1 MSEKLLFALLVWL
14 RMGISAGT
22 GFYSSPHLS
31 IQNKERVINA
41 NDTLIITC
49 SGREPLEWSWP
60 RNHSSMEHRI
70 SLSDCTNGTSFC
82 KTLILTKT
90 IANDTGTY
98 RCFHKHSAAQVAA
111 SIYVFV
117 QDYQIPFVNSHPDMP
132 EALYIT
138 ETKTLVI
145 PCKVSMPDL
154 NVTLHTKYPEKYIVP
169 DGMTT
174 FWDNQKGFTILSHKI
189 RDVGMVQCATT
200 VNGRVYS
207 SKFYVVVVLGT
218 KIHELTLNPPSQ
230 VKLAV
235 GERLIINCTAR
246 TEVNVRLKFDWTR
259 PGVKNPFLFY
269 KTMKQH
275 LGDELELSSI
285 LIIDKVTKGDEGRYF
300 CRASS
305 GVMTKENSTDVI
317 IYERPFIFIDH
328 KAGSIVEA
336 VLKERNVK
344 IPVKVTAYPQ
354 PLMKWTKN
362 GKPIS
367 KDQAHYRIKQ
377 VGYTLMISDVTE
389 KDAGNYTIILRN
401 PMTKEEQRHT
411 IRLIVNVP
419 PKIHEKAVA
428 THSDFYN
435 YGSRQTLTCTVY
447 GIPAPNRII
456 WEWQPVENCNFFY
469 HYQGELGT
477 PYKLHV
483 HENENWKNIT
493 DNNGSNKIESTEPR
507 TMFLE
512 GKHKMVSTL
521 VIQAANVCAMYRCRA
536 INKVGQDER
545 VIFFHVTKG
554 LEMNLQP
561 TDHPIEN
568 DNVTLQ
574 CKADRFTYEN
584 LKWYKLHPTI
594 LQSCHG
600 NLAIL
605 PCEHLQRDA
614 QQMTWRMI
622 AGHKTENITIE
633 LSFSNVSLQ
642 DQGVYLCEAQNKKT
656 GEKHCMMKTLSV
668 EAQQAPMVIQNLTD
682 QTVNMSSSIEM
693 KCDVVGA
700 PNPHIIWYK
709 NDKQLLEVS
718 GIVLGELNRTLNIQ
732 RLKKEDE
739 GMYKCEACNMQ
750 GCAETS
756 AMIAVEGIEDKANL
770 ELIILVGTGVIALFF
785 WLLLIIIIR
794 TIKRPNDAELK
805 AGYLSII
812 MDPDEI
818 PMDEQCE
825 RLPYDASK
833 WEFPRDRLKLGK
845 PLGRGAFG
853 KVVEAAAFNI
863 EKVSTCKTVAVKMLK
878 DGATSS
884 EQRALMSELKILIH
898 IGHHL
903 NVVNLLGA
911 CTKAGGP
918 LMVIVEFCKY
928 GNLSNYLRSK
938 RNNYVPYKS
947 KALKSRQ
954 MKENNAVELDS
965 EFKRRL
971 DSIASSES
979 STSSGFAEEKSLS
992 DMEEEEAADDL
1003 YKDWLTM
1010 EDLISYSF
1018 QVARGM
1024 EFLAS
1029 RKCIHRDL
1037 AARNILLS
1045 ENNVVKICDFGLA
1058 RDVYKD
1064 PDYVRKGDAR
1074 LPLKWMAPET
1084 IFDKVYTTQSD
1095 VWSFGVLLW
1104 EMFSLGASPYPG
1116 VQIDEEFCQRL
1127 KEGTRMRCPE
1137 YASAEIYQTMLD
1149 CWNGNYK
1156 ARPVFSELVEHLGNL
1171 LQANA
1176 QQDGKDYIPL
1186 NMSLIIEDDSGL
1198 SLPTSPASCTE
1209 EQEGCDP
1216 KFHYDNTA
1224 GIRYLNGSKK
1234 RSRPASVKTFDEVPV
1249 EQTAIVVQED
1259 NQTDSGMIL
1268 ASEELQTLE
1277 TRQSQTL
1284 AFSALIPSKSNESVT
1299 SDVSNQTSG
1308 YQSGY
1313 HSDDT
1318 DTAPYS
1324 NEEAKTKENYCTL
1337 PADYNLV
1344 IRYSAPPV

>member
-1 MSEKLLFALLVWL
+1 MWKKWVFALLVWL
-14 RMGISAGT
+14 WT
-22 GFYSSPHLS
+22 GFPDATGSYSSPHLS
-31 IQNKERVINA
+31 IQNKEHIINA

-49 SGREPLEWSWP
+49 RGREPLEWSWP
-60 RNHSSMEHRI
+60 RNHSNMEHRI
-70 SLSDCTNGTSFC
+70 SLTDCTNSTSFC

-90 IANDTGTY
+90 IANDTGAY
-98 RCFHKHSAAQVAA
+98 RCFYKYSTVQEAA

-117 QDYQIPFVNSHPDMP
+117 QDNQIPFVNSYPGNP
-132 EALYIT
+132 EALYIM
-138 ETKTLVI
+138 ETKTIVI

-154 NVTLHTKYPEKYIVP
+154 NVTLHTKYPEKYIAA

-189 RDVGMVQCATT
+189 RDVGMVTCETT
-200 VNGRVYS
+200 MNGRVYS
-207 SKFYVVVVLGT
+207 SNMYVVVVLGT
-218 KIHELTLNPPSQ
+218 KIQELTLNPRSQ
-230 VKLAV
+230 VELAV
-235 GERLIINCTAR
+235 GERLILNCSAK
-246 TEVNVRLKFDWTR
+246 TELNVRLIFNWKY
-259 PGVKNPFLFY
+259 PGLKNPHLVF
-269 KTMKQH
+269 KTMKQEQPK
-275 LGDELELSSI
+275 GLELSNI
-285 LIIDKVTKGDEGRYF
+285 LIIDNVTKGDEGTYF
-300 CRASS
+300 CSASS
-305 GVMTKENSTDVI
+305 GMMTKENSTDVI
-317 IYERPFIFIDH
+317 IYDRPFIFIDH

-336 VLKERNVK
+336 VLKEKNVK

-354 PLMKWTKN
+354 PEMKWIKN
-362 GKPIS
+362 GRSIS
-367 KDQAHYRIKQ
+367 KDQAYYKIKQ
-377 VGYTLMISDVTE
+377 VGYTLIISDVTE
-389 KDAGNYTIILRN
+389 KDAGNYTIILKN
-401 PMTKEEQRHT
+401 PMTREEQRHT
-411 IRLIVNVP
+411 IQLVVNVP
-419 PKIHEKAVA
+419 PRIHEKAVA
-428 THSDFYN
+428 TYNDFYS
-435 YGSRQTLTCTVY
+435 YGSRQTLICTVY
-447 GIPAPNRII
+447 GIPLPDKII
-456 WEWQPVENCNFFY
+456 WEWQPVENCSFL
-469 HYQGELGT
+469 HHSQRELRN
-477 PYKLHV
+477 PSES
-483 HENENWKNIT
+483 HEKKIWRNVA
-493 DNNGSNKIESTEPR
+493 DNDGSNKIERTEPR
-507 TMFLE
+507 TVFLE
-512 GKHKMVSTL
+512 GKHKVVSTL

-536 INKVGQDER
+536 FNKVGQDER

-554 LEMNLQP
+554 LEINLQP
-561 TDHPIEN
+561 TDHPIEK

-574 CKADRFTYEN
+574 CKADKFTYEN
-584 LKWYKLHPTI
+584 LKWYKVHSKI
-594 LQSCHG
+594 LQNCHG

-605 PCEHLQRDA
+605 PCEDLQRDA
-614 QQMTWRMI
+614 QLMTWRMVSEQ
-622 AGHKTENITIE
+622 KTENITIE
-633 LSFSNVSLQ
+633 LSFGKVSLH

-656 GEKHCMMKTLSV
+656 GEKHCIMKTLSV
-668 EAQQAPMVIQNLTD
+668 EAQQTPLVLQNLTD
-682 QTVNMSSSIEM
+682 QTVNMSSSVEM

-700 PNPHIIWYK
+700 PSPHIIWYK
-709 NDKQLLEVS
+709 NNKQLLEMS
-718 GIVLGELNRTLNIQ
+718 GIVLNELNRTLTIQ

-739 GMYKCEACNMQ
+739 GRYKCEACNIQ

-756 AMIAVEGIEDKANL
+756 AMIAVKGFEDKANL

-785 WLLLIIIIR
+785 WLLLIIILR
-794 TIKRPNDAELK
+794 TVKRPSDAELK

-818 PMDEQCE
+818 STDEQCK
-825 RLPYDASK
+825 RLSYDASK

-845 PLGRGAFG
+845 PLGCGAFG

-863 EKVSTCKTVAVKMLK
+863 GKASTCRTVAVKMLK
-878 DGATSS
+878 EGATSS

-938 RNNYVPYKS
+938 RSNYIPYKS

-954 MKENNAVELDS
+954 VKENDYAEMES

-992 DMEEEEAADDL
+992 DVEEEEVTDDL
-1003 YKDWLTM
+1003 YKNWLTM

-1104 EMFSLGASPYPG
+1104 EIFSLGASPYPG

-1127 KEGTRMRCPE
+1127 KDGTRMRCPE

-1149 CWNGNYK
+1149 CWHGDYK

-1186 NMSLIIEDDSGL
+1186 NMSLTIEDDSRL
-1198 SLPTSPASCTE
+1198 SLPTSPASCME

-1224 GIRYLNGSKK
+1224 GIRYLNGSKM
-1234 RSRPASVKTFDEVPV
+1234 RNRPESVKTFDEIPV
-1249 EQTAIVVQED
+1249 EQTTVVVQED

-1277 TRQSQTL
+1277 TRQSQSL
-1284 AFSALIPSKSNESVT
+1284 AFSALIPSKSKESVS
-1299 SDVSNQTSG
+1299 SDGSNQTSG

-1318 DTAPYS
+1318 DTVPYP
-1324 NEEAKTKENYCTL
+1324 NEEAKTKDNYCTF
-1337 PADYNLV
+1337 PTDYNLV
-1344 IRYSAPPV
+1344 IRYSTPPV

>member
-1 MSEKLLFALLVWL
+1 MSKTWVFALLVWL
-14 RMGISAGT
+14 RMGFSDAT
-22 GFYSSPHLS
+22 GSYSSPHLS
-31 IQNKERVINA
+31 IQNKDHVINA

-60 RNHSSMEHRI
+60 RNHSNMEHRI

-98 RCFHKHSAAQVAA
+98 RCFYKHSTVQVAA

-117 QDYQIPFVNSHPDMP
+117 QDYQIPFVNSYPGNP
-132 EALYIT
+132 EALYIM

-154 NVTLHTKYPEKYIVP
+154 NVTLQTKYPEKYIVP

-189 RDVGMVQCATT
+189 RDVGMVTCQTT
-200 VNGRVYS
+200 INGRVFRS
-207 SKFYVVVVLGT
+207 NMYVVVVLGT
-218 KIHELTLNPPSQ
+218 KIQELTLNPQSQ
-230 VKLAV
+230 VELAV
-235 GERLIINCTAR
+235 GERLILNCTAK
-246 TEVNVRLKFDWTR
+246 TELNVRLNFDWKY
-259 PGVKNPFLFY
+259 PGMKHNPHLFF
-269 KTMKQH
+269 KTIKQVASK
-275 LGDELELSSI
+275 GLELSSI
-285 LIIDKVTKGDEGRYF
+285 LIIDNVTKRDEGTYF
-300 CRASS
+300 CSASS
-305 GVMTKENSTDVI
+305 GVMTKENNTDVI
-317 IYERPFIFIDH
+317 IYDRPFIFIDH

-344 IPVKVTAYPQ
+344 IPVKVSAYPQ
-354 PLMKWTKN
+354 PEMKWTKN
-362 GKPIS
+362 GRPIS

-377 VGYTLMISDVTE
+377 VGYTLLISDVTE

-411 IRLIVNVP
+411 IQLIVNVP

-428 THSDFYN
+428 THTDFYS

-447 GIPAPNRII
+447 GIPAPNRIM
-456 WEWQPVENCNFFY
+456 WEWQPAENCSFL
-469 HYQGELGT
+469 HHSQGELGT
-477 PYKLHV
+477 SSKS
-483 HENENWKNIT
+483 HENKNWKNIS
-493 DNNGSNKIESTEPR
+493 DSDGNNKIEIMEPR
-507 TMFLE
+507 IMFLE

-554 LEMNLQP
+554 LEINLQP
-561 TDHPIEN
+561 TGHPIEK

-584 LKWYKLHPTI
+584 LKWYKIHPTI
-594 LQSCHG
+594 LQSCRG

-605 PCEHLQRDA
+605 PCEDLKRDA
-614 QQMTWRMI
+614 QEMAWRMI
-622 AGHKTENITIE
+622 SGHKTGNVTIE
-633 LSFSNVSLQ
+633 LCFGNVSLQ

-656 GEKHCMMKTLSV
+656 GERHCMMKTLSV
-668 EAQQAPMVIQNLTD
+668 EAQQAPLVLQNLTD

-700 PNPHIIWYK
+700 PSPYVIWYK
-709 NDKQLLEVS
+709 NDKQLLEMS
-718 GIVLGELNRTLNIQ
+718 GIVLDELNRTLTIQ

-739 GMYKCEACNMQ
+739 GMYKCEACNIQ

-756 AMIAVEGIEDKANL
+756 AMIAVEGVEDKANL

-785 WLLLIIIIR
+785 WLLLIIILR
-794 TIKRPNDAELK
+794 TVKRPSDAELK
-805 AGYLSII
+805 TGYLSII

-818 PMDEQCE
+818 PMDEQCKQ
-825 RLPYDASK
+825 LSYDASK

-845 PLGRGAFG
+845 PLGCGAFG

-938 RNNYVPYKS
+938 RNIYVPYKS
-947 KALKSRQ
+947 KALKSGQ
-954 MKENNAVELDS
+954 IKEKDPAEMEN

-971 DSIASSES
+971 DSIASES

-992 DMEEEEAADDL
+992 DVEEEEAADDL
-1003 YKDWLTM
+1003 YKKWLTM

-1064 PDYVRKGDAR
+1064 PDYVRKGDVR

-1095 VWSFGVLLW
+1095 VWSYGVLLW
-1104 EMFSLGASPYPG
+1104 EIFSLGASPYPG

-1149 CWNGNYK
+1149 CWHGDYK

-1186 NMSLIIEDDSGL
+1186 NMSLTIEDDSGL

-1234 RSRPASVKTFDEVPV
+1234 RSRPESVRTFDEVPV
-1249 EQTAIVVQED
+1249 EQTTIIVQED

-1268 ASEELQTLE
+1268 SSEELQTLG
-1277 TRQSQTL
+1277 TRQSQSL
-1284 AFSALIPSKSNESVT
+1284 AFSALTPSKSKESVT
-1299 SDVSNQTSG
+1299 SDASNQTSG

-1318 DTAPYS
+1318 DTAPYA